1 MALPLFTLDGTDY
14 TNNIINGTYDVSQN
28 DVYEEWTDANHVI
41 HQHTMRTRY
50 EGQFTMRF
58 RTLASYEAFVADMA
72 AHKTAGNK
80 YTVTVWA
87 NNTLTSKE
95 VEAFMEWHPVPTQK
109 ENLVFDYGEF
119 SVSLKEA

>member
-14 TNNIINGTYDVSQN
+14 TNNIINGTYDVNQN

-72 AHKTAGNK
+72 AHKTSGNK

-95 VEAFMEWHPVPTQK
+95 VEAFMEWHTVPTQK